1 MKEYSIL
8 IIHDGGSPYYLKNY
22 NTFESCFEA
31 LKNII
36 SLEKER
42 GRRYFVDND
51 FYKNEFQFLGY
62 DKIKYLCIKEREISE
77 WKTLTQENKNKNS
90 KDKNKKVVNI
100 LNYF

>member
-1 MKEYSIL
+1 MIRNCSRSKTK
-8 IIHDGGSPYYLKNY
+8 IIK
-22 NTFESCFEA
+22 C
-31 LKNII
+31 II